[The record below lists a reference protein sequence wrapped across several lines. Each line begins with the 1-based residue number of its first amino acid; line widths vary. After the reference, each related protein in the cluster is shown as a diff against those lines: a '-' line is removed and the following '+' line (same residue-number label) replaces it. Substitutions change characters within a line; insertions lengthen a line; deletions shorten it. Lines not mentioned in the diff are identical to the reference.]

1 MLNDYVNISSGEA
14 ICSAALTK
22 ERWEVVETDV

>member
-14 ICSAALTK
+14 IYPTTLMK
-22 ERWEVVETDV
+22 ERWEKVGT